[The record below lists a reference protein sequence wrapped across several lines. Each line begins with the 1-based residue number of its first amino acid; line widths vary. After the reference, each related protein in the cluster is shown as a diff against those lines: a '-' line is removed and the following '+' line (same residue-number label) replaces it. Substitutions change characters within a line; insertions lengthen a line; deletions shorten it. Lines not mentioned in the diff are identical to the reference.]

1 MWDEWQGLWW
11 VEGVLGVEGQKE
23 RGEEGEGLKG
33 TVKRDFFLLYF
44 FIIRLRGKGKGGE
57 RGRTRR

>member
-23 RGEEGEGLKG
+23 RGEEGLKG
-33 TVKRDFFLLYF
+33 TVKRDLFLLYF

-57 RGRTRR
+57 RGRSRR

>member
-1 MWDEWQGLWW
+1 MWW

-33 TVKRDFFLLYF
+33 TVKRGLFLLYF

-57 RGRTRR
+57 RGRSRR

>member
-23 RGEEGEGLKG
+23 RGEEGLKG
-33 TVKRDFFLLYF
+33 TVKRDLFLLYF